1 MSAGKKDVQEK
12 MSNAVEHA
20 REAAQNVT
28 SALSDFFQGNP
39 FETEV
44 GKKIEMAADAEHL
57 TVDNWGLNMEIVDYV
72 NYTEEGGRNA
82 IRAIRKRLQTHM
94 GKNTGVI
101 MYTLTVLETLVKNC
115 DQRFK
120 ALVCQKEFVNELVRL
135 ISAKFDAPQSVQER
149 VLSLI
154 QSWADAFRGNPALSG
169 VCEIYDELKAKG
181 VEFPAT
187 DFDSMAPIIT
197 PKRTVFNETAA
208 AQSIQPPGSDLP
220 QSSSTNPTN
229 APASVPLPAAS
240 AAQPT
245 DPMTKLRADVDVVT
259 VNLTVL
265 RDLLTELK
273 PGEELP
279 EEMAL
284 IQDLHASL
292 KEMQQRIVA
301 LISSEFNEDVTYEL
315 ITVNQEI
322 NNAFE
327 KYDRFVSKRNGKP
340 AETPETEDN
349 RQLREQLESFG
360 VYDKEKP
367 GGSKQASAEP
377 ELQLDSLRTVALE
390 KPMLTDEQAKEVE
403 EWLGEGTS
411 TSKDTNVETK
421 KPDDGL

>member
-44 GKKIEMAADAEHL
+44 GKKIEMATDAEHL

-72 NYTEEGGRNA
+72 NYTEDGGRNA
-82 IRAIRKRLQTHM
+82 IRAIRKRLQTQM

-154 QSWADAFRGNPALSG
+154 Q
-169 VCEIYDELKAKG
+169 
-181 VEFPAT
+181 
-187 DFDSMAPIIT
+187 
-197 PKRTVFNETAA
+197 TVFNETAA
-208 AQSIQPPGSDLP
+208 AQSTQPAGSDLP

-360 VYDKEKP
+360 VYEKEKP

-411 TSKDTNVETK
+411 TSKDTKAEAK